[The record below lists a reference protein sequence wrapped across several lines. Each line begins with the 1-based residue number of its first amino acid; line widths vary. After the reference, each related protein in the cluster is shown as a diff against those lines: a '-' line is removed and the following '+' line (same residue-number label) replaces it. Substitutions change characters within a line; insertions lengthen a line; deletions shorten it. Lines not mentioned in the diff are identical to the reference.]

1 LELQA
6 LVPEPAPTPNPRQTE
21 SEAALATNLKSYLDS
36 IWTKSGIAK
45 PAARPGAV
53 KKINLAL
60 QGGGAH
66 GAFTWGV
73 LDHLLADGRLEI
85 TGISGASAGAI
96 NAVMLADGLARGGP
110 EEARKRLADFWRAAS
125 AGGDL
130 PPVQRA
136 VTDRLFS
143 LMPFAAT
150 PIQNWFEAM
159 SHYFS
164 PYELN
169 PLNINPLN
177 DLIERF
183 VDFDAVRAG
192 DLELFIS
199 ATNVH
204 TGRLRIF
211 DRANISADVVMA
223 SAALPFLFRAVEID
237 GVPYWDGGYMGNPAI
252 FPFLHATEAEDVL
265 VVQIN
270 PVVRATTPR
279 TSAEIINRLN
289 EITFNSALI
298 SELRAMDFINQL
310 IDDGRL
316 PRTTGK
322 EGTGKN
328 QYRRLNI
335 HRIDLGGLGTRLAAS
350 SKMKTDFDFFE
361 LLHRAGTRAA
371 RKFLDQH
378 FADIGK
384 QSSIDLAA
392 ESGVEWA

>member
-1 LELQA
+1 M
-6 LVPEPAPTPNPRQTE
+6 
-21 SEAALATNLKSYLDS
+21 ATHLKSYLDNLS
-36 IWTKSGIAK
+36 IWPLSGIK
-45 PAARPGAV
+45 PKPRTGAV

-73 LDHLLADGRLEI
+73 LDHLLTDARLEI
-85 TGISGASAGAI
+85 TGISGASAGAV

-110 EEARKRLADFWRAAS
+110 DEARKRLAEFWRAAS

-177 DLIERF
+177 ELIARF
-183 VDFDAVRAG
+183 VDFDAIRCG
-192 DLELFIS
+192 DLALFIS

-211 DRANISADVVMA
+211 DRTSISADAVMA

-252 FPFLHATEAEDVL
+252 FPFLQATDAEDVL

-270 PVVRATTPR
+270 PVSRAATPR

-298 SELRAMDFINQL
+298 SELRTMDFINQL

-316 PRTTGK
+316 PRYTGK
-322 EGTGKN
+322 NGTGKTS
-328 QYRRLNI
+328 YRKLHV
-335 HRIDLGGLGTRLAAS
+335 HRIDLGKLGTRLAAT
-350 SKMKTDFDFFE
+350 SKMKTDFDFFAF
-361 LLHRAGTRAA
+361 LHRAGQRAA
-371 RKFLDQH
+371 RKFLDHH
-378 FADIGK
+378 FADIG
-384 QSSIDLAA
+384 QRSSIDLAA
-392 ESGVEWA
+392 ESGVEWN